1 MAYRDLPL
9 KVSANIAIM
18 LKFLLPLTLLTILLI
33 TLQLGNAQNAKHH
46 LQWLPSQAKGGDQCR
61 R

>member
-1 MAYRDLPL
+1 
-9 KVSANIAIM
+9 M
-18 LKFLLPLTLLTILLI
+18 LKFLLPLTLLSILII

-46 LQWLPSQAKGGDQCR
+46 LQWLPSQAKGGHQCR